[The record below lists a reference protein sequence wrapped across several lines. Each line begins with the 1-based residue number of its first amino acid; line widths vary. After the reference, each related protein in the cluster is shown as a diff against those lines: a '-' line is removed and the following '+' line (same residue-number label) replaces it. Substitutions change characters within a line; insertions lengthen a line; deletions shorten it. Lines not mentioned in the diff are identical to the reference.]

1 MPVPQ
6 NLKSRAEKIKD
17 SVLHIETKIRLEKNS
32 DIIKINMSIG
42 NKAIDHRVRVLIPT
56 EIASKFSY
64 SDNQFGT
71 ICRPVEEE
79 TLAVWEKENWKEKPV
94 SINPML
100 SFVDIHNEENGAAA
114 LTNGLREYEIIG
126 DNFDTI
132 AITLFRSV
140 GVIGKEDLVY
150 RPGRPS
156 GIKMETPD
164 SQMIGKLDL
173 DFGII
178 FHEKD
183 YISADIPQ

>member
-32 DIIKINMSIG
+32 DIIKINMSID

-79 TLAVWEKENWKEKPV
+79 TLAVWEKENWKEKTCFYKSNAV
-94 SINPML
+94 
-100 SFVDIHNEENGAAA
+100 FC
-114 LTNGLREYEIIG
+114 RY
-126 DNFDTI
+126 
-132 AITLFRSV
+132 
-140 GVIGKEDLVY
+140 
-150 RPGRPS
+150 
-156 GIKMETPD
+156 
-164 SQMIGKLDL
+164 
-173 DFGII
+173 
-178 FHEKD
+178 
-183 YISADIPQ
+183 PQ